1 MQRNRL
7 IVRGLV
13 VGALALGGAALS
25 NGCSAA
31 SAIQNACCTEYQP
44 GTDMSTVDF
53 HVDANLQGQFR
64 AFAQAS
70 GDMSVVAGQAV
81 ADATNACRNIAVDL
95 GNDPNDM
102 GANGKAGTDLM
113 NFWCAAA
120 VTQINATFTA
130 TGVAKGAL
138 KIDVT
143 PAQCTASLQASATC
157 QGNCQVN
164 GSCDI
169 KANPPVCMGGKL
181 DIDCKGECDVTA
193 MAPTIDCTGTC
204 MGMCSGS
211 CEAQGG
217 VAVNCTGKCD
227 GTCAAGT
234 GAGQTG
240 IQADGS
246 CNGTCNGKCTMS
258 ATAPSVQCMGTCSGQ
273 CNAACTTSPGQAS
286 VKCSGTCKADYTPI
300 SCTGGTLSGGCMVD
314 AHCQANCNA
323 SVDARAECTPPTL
336 TISVT
341 GTVMASAQGQFNV
354 LVNTIQLNVP
364 KLFLIAKV
372 RGMAFATEMNGVI
385 SGGVNVASTGS
396 TCLVII
402 GSDITASVANFTAA
416 VNASTSITAAVN
428 M

>member
-1 MQRNRL
+1 MHVNRSAF
-7 IVRGLV
+7 VRGV
-13 VGALALGGAALS
+13 VICGVALGGALM
-25 NGCSAA
+25 GCSSNPIPAL
-31 SAIQNACCTEYQP
+31 CCTEYQP
-44 GTDMSTVDF
+44 GTDMSAVDF

-102 GANGKAGTDLM
+102 GANGKAGVDLM
-113 NFWCAAA
+113 NFWCAQA

-138 KIDVT
+138 TINVT

-157 QGNCQVN
+157 QANCQVN

-169 KANPPVCMGGKL
+169 KANPPVCTGGKL

-193 MAPTIDCTGTC
+193 QAPTIDCTGSC

-211 CEAQGG
+211 CEASPGG
-217 VAVNCTGKCD
+217 VAVDCQGTCQ

-246 CNGTCNGKCTMS
+246 CNGKCQGKCVMS
-258 ATAPSVQCMGTCSGQ
+258 AQAPSVSCQGTCEGS

-286 VKCSGTCKADYTPI
+286 VKCSGSCKADYTPI
-300 SCTGGTLSGGCMVD
+300 SCTGGTLSGGCNVD

-323 SVDARAECTPPTL
+323 SVDAKAECTPPTL
-336 TISVT
+336 TISVN
-341 GTVMASAQGQFNV
+341 GTVQASAQGQFNV
-354 LVNTIQLNVP
+354 LVNTIQTNVP

-372 RGMAFATEMNGVI
+372 RGMAFATEMQGVVD
-385 SGGVNVASTGS
+385 GGVNVASTGS

-402 GSDITASVANFTAA
+402 GADITTSVSSFTAA
-416 VNASTSITAAVN
+416 VSASASITTAVN